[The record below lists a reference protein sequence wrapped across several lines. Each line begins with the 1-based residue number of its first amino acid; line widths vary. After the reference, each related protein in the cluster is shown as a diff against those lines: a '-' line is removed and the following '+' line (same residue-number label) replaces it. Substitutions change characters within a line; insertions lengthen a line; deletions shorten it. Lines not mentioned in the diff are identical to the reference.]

1 MTETPDA
8 RTTGATSAP
17 AAGTPAK
24 SDLNWPLFLSLVAS
38 TIMVNAV
45 VSLSRVTTSYRAIE
59 LNLSVVWIGIIAAG
73 FSLVPVLLAVQV
85 GRFIDRGHDALS
97 VWVGVGLMLLASI
110 GMWWQP
116 DSALHLLV
124 FSIML
129 GFGHMFCM
137 AGQQMIAVRCGGPI
151 TREHVFGY
159 HMIAIATGQ
168 GLGPMLLGWLG
179 GGTPIPPTG
188 ELFTMAMI
196 GAGLS
201 FVVAFGIR
209 PATGEAARRKTTEHV
224 RVLDLLRQRGLVA
237 VLLASIVTVTAFEL
251 MTVYLPLLAIERQ
264 IDTHH
269 VGYLLAT
276 RSAVSIATRL
286 FYAKLVMSVGRAR
299 LMVSSMTVGALAFI
313 VLGLPV
319 PLAAMYFG
327 VVMLGIGLGIASTL
341 TFSEVVVLAP
351 LHARATAL
359 SLRVTGN
366 RIGQMLVPAIAG
378 VVAGVTG
385 IGGVMLILS
394 AFLAASGAFTHFSL
408 KRS

>member
-1 MTETPDA
+1 MTDTPDA
-8 RTTGATSAP
+8 RPPKAGGAP
-17 AAGTPAK
+17 AAAK
-24 SDLNWPLFLSLVAS
+24 SDLNWPLFIALMAS
-38 TIMVNAV
+38 TITVNAV
-45 VSLSRVTTSYRAIE
+45 VSLSRVTTSYRAVE
-59 LNLSVVWIGIIAAG
+59 LDLSVVWIGLIAAG

-85 GRFIDRGHDALS
+85 GRFIDRGHDARS
-97 VWVGVGLMLLASI
+97 VWFGALLMLLASA
-110 GMWWQP
+110 GMWWRP
-116 DSALHLLV
+116 DSALDLLV
-124 FSIML
+124 FSILL

-137 AGQQMIAVRCGGPI
+137 AGQQMIAVRCGGPN

-168 GLGPMLLGWLG
+168 GLGLVLLGWLG
-179 GGTPIPPTG
+179 GDTQIPPTG
-188 ELFTMAMI
+188 ELFALAMA
-196 GAGLS
+196 GA
-201 FVVAFGIR
+201 VVAFLAAFGVR
-209 PATGEAARRKTTEHV
+209 PETREPAHRKSAEHV

-237 VLLASIVTVTAFEL
+237 VLLSSIVTVTAFEL

-286 FYAKLVMSVGRAR
+286 FYARLVVTVGRAR
-299 LMVSSMTVGALAFI
+299 LMAASMAMGAFAFVI
-313 VLGLPV
+313 LGLPV
-319 PLAAMYFG
+319 SLATMYFG

-385 IGGVMLILS
+385 IGGVMLILA
-394 AFLAASGAFTHFSL
+394 AFLAASGAFTHFSI
-408 KRS
+408 KRD

>member
-1 MTETPDA
+1 MSDNPATENSSTDA
-8 RTTGATSAP
+8 
-17 AAGTPAK
+17 AAARAK
-24 SDLNWPLFLSLVAS
+24 SDLNWPLFLALIAS
-38 TIMVNAV
+38 TITVNAV

-59 LNLSVVWIGIIAAG
+59 LDLSVVWIGVIAAG

-97 VWVGVGLMLLASI
+97 TWIGAFMMLVASA
-110 GMWWQP
+110 GMWWRP
-116 DSALHLLV
+116 DSAFHLLI

-137 AGQQMIAVRCGGPI
+137 AGQQMIAVRSAGPI
-151 TREHVFGY
+151 SREHVFGY

-179 GGTPIPPTG
+179 GGAKIPPTEEMFTIALVG
-188 ELFTMAMI
+188 AAIALF
-196 GAGLS
+196 
-201 FVVAFGIR
+201 VAFGLR
-209 PATGEAARRKTTEHV
+209 PAKREPSHHKTQERVTV
-224 RVLDLLRQRGLVA
+224 RDLLKQRGLIA
-237 VLLASIVTVTAFEL
+237 VLIASIVTVTAFEL
-251 MTVYLPLLAIERQ
+251 MVVYLPLLAIERQ

-276 RSAVSIATRL
+276 RSAVSIITRV
-286 FYAKLVMSVGRAR
+286 FYAKLVMIVGRTR
-299 LMVSSMTVGALAFI
+299 LMVSSMTVGAIAFVI
-313 VLGLPV
+313 MGLPV
-319 PLAAMYFG
+319 PLPAMYFG
-327 VVMLGIGLGIASTL
+327 VVLLGVGLGIASTL
-341 TFSEVVVLAP
+341 AFSEVVTLAP
-351 LHARATAL
+351 PHARAVAL

-378 VVAGVTG
+378 AVAGFTG
-385 IGGVMLILS
+385 IGGVMVILA

>member
-1 MTETPDA
+1 MSDNPATSSSPADATAA
-8 RTTGATSAP
+8 RT
-17 AAGTPAK
+17 K
-24 SDLNWPLFLSLVAS
+24 SDLNWPLFIALVAS
-38 TIMVNAV
+38 TITVNAV

-59 LNLSVVWIGIIAAG
+59 LDLSVVWIGIIAAG
-73 FSLVPVLLAVQV
+73 FSLVPVFAAVQV

-97 VWVGVGLMLLASI
+97 TWIGAFMMLVASA
-110 GMWWQP
+110 GMWWHP
-116 DSALHLLV
+116 DSALHLLI

-129 GFGHMFCM
+129 GFGQMFCM

-179 GGTPIPPTG
+179 GGAKIPPTG
-188 ELFTMAMI
+188 EMFTIALV
-196 GAGLS
+196 GAAISL
-201 FVVAFGIR
+201 VVAFGLR
-209 PATGEAARRKTTEHV
+209 PAKREPSHHTTQERVTV
-224 RVLDLLRQRGLVA
+224 RDLLKQRGLIA
-237 VLLASIVTVTAFEL
+237 VLIASIVTVTAFEL
-251 MTVYLPLLAIERQ
+251 MVVYLPLLAIERQ

-276 RSAVSIATRL
+276 RSAVSIITRV
-286 FYAKLVMSVGRAR
+286 FYAKLVMIVGRTR
-299 LMVSSMTVGALAFI
+299 LMVSSMTVGAIAFVI
-313 VLGLPV
+313 IGLPT

-341 TFSEVVVLAP
+341 AFSEVVILAP
-351 LHARATAL
+351 PHARAVAL

-378 VVAGVTG
+378 AVAGFTG
-385 IGGVMLILS
+385 IGGVMVILA